1 MELIKVFK
9 KDGKQLVDAKELY
22 IGIGL
27 NKAHW
32 KRWAKMNIEDIEF
45 FIEGVDWVF
54 QDGENNTRL
63 YGEKSKHYIDDGK
76 VEVHHYGE
84 KSKMGRPSKNYVITL
99 EFAEHL
105 AMMARTKKSHD
116 YRNYFLELERQA
128 KEFLSSEDRLFIEMG
143 RGKKIFKK

>member
-32 KRWAKMNIEDIEF
+32 KRWAKTNIEDNEF
-45 FIEGVDWVF
+45 FLEGIDWVHL
-54 QDGENNTRL
+54 DGEKLDTRV
-63 YGEKSKHYIDDGK
+63 YGEKSN
-76 VEVHHYGE
+76 
-84 KSKMGRPSKNYVITL
+84 MGRPSKNYAISL
-99 EFAEHL
+99 EFAKHL
-105 AMMARTKKSHD
+105 AMMARTKKSHE

-128 KEFLSSEDRLFIEMG
+128 KEFLSSDDRLFIEMG
-143 RGKKIFKK
+143 RGKKLFEK